1 MNPASSKKEE
11 PAGTGPKVLRIG
23 IIQGGKIIE
32 ERRLK
37 RRETVSIGSN
47 PKANFVVT
55 SAQVPKSFDLFEYA
69 GDQYFLRFAEGM
81 DGRIQLTG
89 DSVSDFNALKT
100 GSKAVKRGAAMGV
113 ELNDASRGKVMLGD
127 VTVLFQFV
135 DPPAAAA
142 KIELPT
148 EARGSVLSMI
158 DVQFSSIFVVTALLL
173 ISVVAYARGLPYI
186 EPTTVEE
193 LGESYQKMIMPDRI
207 PEPTQVATDDAKG
220 KDKEKDEGKGKE
232 KDDGKAKGAKGKSKS
247 ADKGPVDAEAAA
259 RAKKEALAK
268 AVAGKGLL
276 GVIGTKG
283 AGGAIN
289 DVFADGGFGEGN
301 LGDAFSGIQGV
312 DLAEGS
318 GAKGTRGG
326 GGGESTSLGSLGTE
340 GGGGR
345 NVSVGGKAE
354 ADVSGR
360 VGAEAPTVDGDL
372 SPDVIKAEMSK
383 RMRSLKDCYDRALK
397 RTPTLKGKIVLAFE
411 ILESGR
417 VSSLK
422 VEEDS
427 VGSAEVKACILDRAK
442 SWHFPPPSGGS
453 VFVSTPL
460 VFTPAS

>member
-1 MNPASSKKEE
+1 MNPGASRKTN
-11 PAGTGPKVLRIG
+11 PAPGGGPKVLRIG

-47 PKANFVVT
+47 PKSMFVVT
-55 SAQVPKSFDLFEYA
+55 SAQVPKSFDLFEFQ
-69 GDQYFLRFAEGM
+69 GEEYFLRFADGM

-89 DSVSDFNALKT
+89 DQVTNFESLKNS
-100 GSKAVKRGAAMGV
+100 SKAQKRGNAIGV
-113 ELNDASRGKVMLGD
+113 PLNDQSRGKVMIGD

-158 DVQFSSIFVVTALLL
+158 DIQFSSIFVVTALLL

-193 LGESYQKMIMPDRI
+193 LGEQYQKMIMPDRI
-207 PEPTQVATDDAKG
+207 PEPQQVADTG
-220 KDKEKDEGKGKE
+220 KDKEKGEDKAKGKDEGKKAPT
-232 KDDGKAKGAKGKSKS
+232 KAKGKGEGK
-247 ADKGPVDAEAAA
+247 AVDAEAAA
-259 RAKKEALAK
+259 RARREALTK

-283 AGGAIN
+283 SGGAIA

-312 DLAEGS
+312 DFAESGGS
-318 GAKGTRGG
+318 RGTRGG
-326 GGGESTSLGSLGTE
+326 GSGEAASLGNLGTE

-345 NVSVGGKAE
+345 SVSVGGKAE
-354 ADVSGR
+354 AEVSGR
-360 VGAEAPTVDGDL
+360 VGAEAPTVEGDL
-372 SPDVIKAEMSK
+372 SADVIKSEMNK
-383 RMRSLKDCYDRALK
+383 RLRSLKDCYDRALK
-397 RTPTLKGKIVLAFE
+397 RNPSLKGKIVLSFE
-411 ILESGR
+411 IQESGR
-417 VSSLK
+417 ISSLNL
-422 VEEDS
+422 EDDS
-427 VGSAEVKACILDRAK
+427 VGSAEVKSCIAERAR
-442 SWHFPPPSGGS
+442 SWRFPQPSGGS
-453 VFVSTPL
+453 VFVSFPL
-460 VFTPAS
+460 VFTPSS